1 MNYRV
6 VVFIL
11 NNNMIQTDMISYFI
25 LFIKLD
31 KNRSKNK
38 DENWKNLDILKNKR

>member
-1 MNYRV
+1 
-6 VVFIL
+6 
-11 NNNMIQTDMISYFI
+11 MIQTDMISYFI

-38 DENWKNLDILKNKR
+38 DENWKHLDILKNKR